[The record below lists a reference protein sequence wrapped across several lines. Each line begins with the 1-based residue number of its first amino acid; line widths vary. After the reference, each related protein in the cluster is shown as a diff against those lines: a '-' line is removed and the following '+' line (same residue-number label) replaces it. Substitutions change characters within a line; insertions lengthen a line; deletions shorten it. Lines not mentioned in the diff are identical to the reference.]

1 MISLNEGYW
10 GEEDAEE
17 VDLLSFLSGGMNI
30 YPEKGGLSIDYTVNK
45 KDLSADEQGA
55 LMDKAYEDTQDMRD
69 EMGIGEEVN
78 AFAFEIEEEDG
89 ILIAKFF
96 FEAPREDDDLSG
108 EIFLDEEWDD
118 DEILPR

>member
-1 MISLNEGYW
+1 MISLNEAYW
-10 GEEDAEE
+10 GDCEHETDI
-17 VDLLSFLSGGMNI
+17 LSFLSGGFNI

-45 KDLSADEQGA
+45 KDLSIDEQEA

-69 EMGIGEEVN
+69 EMGLGEEVN

-89 ILIAKFF
+89 FLIAKFF

-108 EIFLDEEWDD
+108 EIFLADDEDD
-118 DEILPR
+118 DEVLPG